1 MTTSHKIAG
10 FSAAS
15 LLIAQGASASGGE
28 ALPFNSVLDTVFS
41 NLTGPTAHALVGI
54 ALVLGLCAV
63 MFARDSEWAR
73 TIGKVVICGAC
84 IAAIPTL
91 LQLMNVQGAG
101 GPAGWTSDLLLLAF
115 VVALVVLIAWA
126 LAAPRPAERLQS

>member
-10 FSAAS
+10 FLAAS
-15 LLIAQGASASGGE
+15 FLITKGASATGGE
-28 ALPFNSVLDTVFS
+28 VLPFNSVLDSVFS

-101 GPAGWTSDLLLLAF
+101 GPSGWASDLLLLAF
-115 VVALVVLIAWA
+115 VAALVALIAWA
-126 LAAPRPAERLQS
+126 ASAPRPAEPQS

>member
-1 MTTSHKIAG
+1 MTPSHKTAG
-10 FSAAS
+10 FLAAS
-15 LLIAQGASASGGE
+15 FLAARGASASGGE
-28 ALPFNSVLDTVFS
+28 TLPFNSILDTIFS

-73 TIGKVVICGAC
+73 TLGKVVLCGAC

-101 GPAGWTSDLLLLAF
+101 GPSGWTSDLLLLGFLA
-115 VVALVVLIAWA
+115 ALVALIAWA
-126 LAAPRPAERLQS
+126 ASAPRRAAKLPS